1 MPELNIILNE
11 KGIDPLKF
19 LLEDFLAETPTN
31 NSCFLDLG
39 VMYVERTGILSY

>member
-1 MPELNIILNE
+1 MPEVNIILSE
-11 KGIDPLKF
+11 KGVEPLKL

-39 VMYVERTGILSY
+39 VMYVEKTGPLGY